1 MDWRRN
7 TGQRTETEA
16 LDFNELESLKN
27 RPAATKLLS
36 FTTKKKKILISFPFP
51 FFFFLFISSH
61 TFILFSFMIPS

>member
-36 FTTKKKKILISFPFP
+36 FTTKKKKILISPCKTHDFDRHFGGVWVARN
-51 FFFFLFISSH
+51 LDV
-61 TFILFSFMIPS
+61 T